1 MPSELPEFND
11 LLTFH
16 REVVGNKVSYPS
28 SGFLPKADYPPA
40 PEIDPAWKDEEQSA
54 QYNTNCRMQRDA
66 VISFS
71 TYYRGVK
78 NRVDNRL
85 RAFQLMRKRAAV
97 VVVENGLLDR
107 LRESAN
113 LVVEDGAQ

>member
-11 LLTFH
+11 LLEFH
-16 REVVGNKVSYPS
+16 RKVVGNKVSYPS
-28 SGFLPKADYPPA
+28 EGFLDKADYPVA
-40 PEIDPAWKDEEQSA
+40 PEINQQWRDEEQKA
-54 QYNTNCRMQRDA
+54 QYNINARVQRDA

-71 TYYRGVK
+71 TYYRGIK
-78 NRVDNRL
+78 DRVDNRL

-97 VVVENGLLDR
+97 ITVENGLLDR

-113 LVVEDGAQ
+113 LTVEDGA